1 MGIQIRR
8 GKKKDFDPD
17 KMLPGE
23 WAGTTDTKEVF
34 FTFAPGDTK
43 KMATYEDMEE
53 NIREATGEI
62 TAGLTEG
69 ISTAIEQANAAAET
83 ANQAAET
90 AQASITDLT
99 EDVAAAIENS
109 NTASNAATQA
119 AKEAQDAAQEARE
132 AAGGI
137 GSVTGVKGNKET
149 EYRQG
154 NINLTPEDLGALSTT
169 GDAGSNTV
177 TFTSNDSGPD
187 GDPAV
192 LEVEKLTSGETLF
205 SILQKVSR
213 IFTNFRYLLRLAG
226 TTDISVIGDG
236 TITGAI
242 AALQTALTT
251 AGKNTAINLTIS
263 STSYFEGTVYVEK
276 KGNCARLQLG
286 LTLIKGM
293 TAWSSVTVTTIP
305 SGYRPTNGVSQYV
318 KLNSID
324 AMIGVGTNGKV
335 TLQAFQDAAC
345 NFIQLSILYLI

>member
-1 MGIQIRR
+1 MAIQVRR

-69 ISTAIEQANAAAET
+69 ISTAIEQANAAADT

-99 EDVAAAIENS
+99 EDVAVAIENS
-109 NTASNAATQA
+109 NTASNTAIQA
-119 AKEAQDAAQEARE
+119 AQEAQDAAQEARE
-132 AAGGI
+132 AATGI
-137 GSVTGVKGNKET
+137 GSVTGIKGDKET

-169 GDAGSNTV
+169 GDANANTV
-177 TFTSNDSGPD
+177 TFTSNDSGPE
-187 GDPAV
+187 GDHGV
-192 LEVEKLTSGETLF
+192 WEVEKLTTGETLS

-213 IFTNFRYLLRLAG
+213 MFTNIRYLLRLVG
-226 TTDISVIGDG
+226 TTDISAISDG
-236 TITGAI
+236 TITGAVKTFESN
-242 AALQTALTT
+242 LKWKLLTT
-251 AGKNTAINLTIS
+251 LHRNESFQADMTQYNEILAIFSYADSEGAIRKYSIHVPVLELTEIKRTFATGSYQNDTQNRAYFIVAMSLNEVQTTNYFAYYNTNNIS
-263 STSYFEGTVYVEK
+263 NNTTVNVYV
-276 KGNCARLQLG
+276 R
-286 LTLIKGM
+286 
-293 TAWSSVTVTTIP
+293 
-305 SGYRPTNGVSQYV
+305 
-318 KLNSID
+318 
-324 AMIGVGTNGKV
+324 
-335 TLQAFQDAAC
+335 
-345 NFIQLSILYLI
+345 